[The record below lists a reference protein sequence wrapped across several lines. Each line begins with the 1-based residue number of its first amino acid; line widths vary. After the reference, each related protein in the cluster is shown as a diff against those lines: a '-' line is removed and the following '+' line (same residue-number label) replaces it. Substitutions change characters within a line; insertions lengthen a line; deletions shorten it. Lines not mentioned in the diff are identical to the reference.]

1 MFYIRTLYT
10 NYFWWHV
17 LIFLP
22 VYVLS
27 YVPISDDP
35 SFTYPVKNLTVV
47 GNKTSTVIGG
57 LSPYTI
63 HRLTVSALNSAGHV
77 TSEEAELRTGESSP
91 DGVRQLQ
98 AEARDTGRSLLL
110 RWSPPGKNYIVYTF
124 YWSDHSISD
133 TSSYWSILSLKQKW
147 HHY

>member
-1 MFYIRTLYT
+1 M
-10 NYFWWHV
+10 
-17 LIFLP
+17 
-22 VYVLS
+22 
-27 YVPISDDP
+27 PISDDP

-63 HRLTVSALNSAGHV
+63 HRATVSALNSAGHV

-110 RWSPPGKNYIVYTF
+110 RWSPPGKRTILYINFTDRIVPYLTPVQIEVHVF
-124 YWSDHSISD
+124 SH
-133 TSSYWSILSLKQKW
+133 
-147 HHY
+147 